1 MASSSATGVEAA
13 LAILFPFLL
22 GAILLEYID
31 DRIEAQLSSGGSSRS
46 SSRNR
51 LTRQPASNTRLEP
64 QNAKM
69 SDDERNIGVPFAIPD
84 LWGLSKLHSLEGEQE
99 GSLFSQLKLDG
110 LEIMFSIEKP
120 ANKPLDI
127 DQKLP
132 NVVEQSAQDDNGFFS
147 IPDLSIGLA
156 TDVPTPLESTDF
168 QEEPV
173 TTQKEY
179 IAEDVDFWLLP
190 DDIPLKEANYQS
202 WDGFDNAK
210 LEERQTPYI
219 TEAGPG
225 ILDAALAAKEDF
237 FRVDNTDYIV
247 LGPEIYTSSLLALG
261 LGRSSVLFGWDETKP
276 SFGPTLPEMRISGY
290 TGESLN
296 ELLVIFMDCGNIT
309 RALQSFVDKS
319 YGGSTSAGRIALA
332 DAVSTLLAT
341 IQSRLSASTSMHN
354 SLLQLQALFQPAHS
368 ILLCFRRIVTDV
380 SGTRSDE
387 SMLSTIFQ
395 EIQLLEHR
403 TDSLRDILLQILSRV
418 SQPWLEFS
426 GEWLGLQREAG
437 VSLTKEGNGKSFVR
451 VEKKEWVDEQGLEVN
466 QPDFVLDFDKVPTF
480 LAPEDARAMFEVGRS
495 LRFLRDHHSDHPL
508 ARADIVASANPP
520 SLEWKF
526 SWKDIV
532 QVEEKALQYEKDLT
546 TALQEFSKSKRP
558 LNISGPT
565 GNATENIF
573 ELDFFG
579 RPEEDMQAHVLAS
592 IDTLNQPL
600 GNNTIPDRLS
610 QELSTYLTSNG
621 ELPQDDDSIFLPPI
635 SLTPLL
641 SFNPIISAQARIVN
655 GTCMRMFFNTH
666 NLREHLDLQRSF
678 HLLGNGVFSSR
689 LSHALFDPEL
699 ESAERQR
706 GVARSGGIMGLRLGG
721 RDTWPPASS
730 ELRLALM
737 GVLTDSDISNKALDR
752 ANSGTYL
759 DQASLPGDL
768 SFAVRDM
775 SEEEIEKCK
784 NPDSVEALDFLRLSY
799 KPPPPLEAVI
809 TPMIL
814 FKYDQLFKLL
824 LRVIRMLYVVSALFR
839 DATDRTSYWQGIDF
853 VAQRFRIEAH
863 HFIYSLSGYFFDTGI
878 ESTWRI
884 FDRKLDQIQ
893 RRINSDSNN
902 ITLGQNEGLDKLRD
916 YHEKV
921 LDRIMFALLLRKRQQ
936 PVMKLLEEIFTLI
949 LQFAKHSRERALGL
963 KRKVGADEEVR
974 ELYLKYR
981 KKVGVFITVCRG
993 LSEKKGYGE
1002 KRAMGGG
1009 KAAGLFDGED
1019 LTEENTVSQ
1028 LLARLEMSNYYSRSV
1043 DV

>member
-1 MASSSATGVEAA
+1 
-13 LAILFPFLL
+13 
-22 GAILLEYID
+22 
-31 DRIEAQLSSGGSSRS
+31 
-46 SSRNR
+46 
-51 LTRQPASNTRLEP
+51 
-64 QNAKM
+64 M
-69 SDDERNIGVPFAIPD
+69 SDDEGNIGIPFAIPD
-84 LWGLSKLHSLEGEQE
+84 LWGLSKLHALEGDQD
-99 GSLFSQLKLDG
+99 GSLFSQIKLD
-110 LEIMFSIEKP
+110 
-120 ANKPLDI
+120 DV
-127 DQKLP
+127 DQILP
-132 NVVEQSAQDDNGFFS
+132 DVVEQRAQDDNGFFS
-147 IPDLSIGLA
+147 IPDLSLGLA
-156 TDVPTPLESTDF
+156 ADVPTPPEPTDF

-173 TTQKEY
+173 TTQKED
-179 IAEDVDFWLLP
+179 IAEEFDFWSLT
-190 DDIPLKEANYQS
+190 DDVPLKVANYQS

-210 LEERQTPYI
+210 LQERQTPYI

-225 ILDAALAAKEDF
+225 ILDAALAAKADF
-237 FRVDNTDYIV
+237 FHVDNTDYMV
-247 LGPEIYTSSLLALG
+247 LGTEVYTASLLALG
-261 LGRSSVLFGWDETKP
+261 LGRSSVLFAWDETEQCF
-276 SFGPTLPEMRISGY
+276 SPTLPDIRISGH

-296 ELLVIFMDCGNIT
+296 ELSAMFMECGNIT
-309 RALQSFVDKS
+309 RALQSFFDKS

-341 IQSRLSASTSMHN
+341 IQSRLSASTYMHN
-354 SLLQLQALFQPAHS
+354 SLLQLQALFQPAYS
-368 ILLCFRRIVTDV
+368 ILTCFRRIVTNV
-380 SGTRSDE
+380 SVTRSDE
-387 SMLSTIFQ
+387 AMLSTIFQ

-403 TDSLRDILLQILSRV
+403 TDSLQNILLEILSRV

-526 SWKDIV
+526 SWKDIM

-546 TALQEFSKSKRP
+546 TALLEFSESARP
-558 LNISGPT
+558 LNTSSHT
-565 GNATENIF
+565 GNTTEDTF
-573 ELDFFG
+573 KLDFFG

-600 GNNTIPDRLS
+600 GSSTIPDRLS

-621 ELPQDDDSIFLPPI
+621 ERPQDDDSMFLPPI

-737 GVLTDSDISNKALDR
+737 GVLTDSYISNKTSNR

-759 DQASLPGDL
+759 DQTSLPGDL

-775 SEEEIEKCK
+775 AEEEIEKCK
-784 NPDSVEALDFLRLSY
+784 NLDSVEALDFLRLSY

-884 FDRKLDQIQ
+884 FDRKLDQIE

-902 ITLGQNEGLDKLRD
+902 ITLGQNEGLDKLRE

-949 LQFAKHSRERALGL
+949 LQFAAHSRERALGL
-963 KRKVGADEEVR
+963 QRKVGADEEVR
-974 ELYLKYR
+974 ELYLRYR

-1002 KRAMGGG
+1002 KRVAGG

-1019 LTEENTVSQ
+1019 LTEENTVAQ